1 MDVTDARATSLLTF
15 VSRDIDLPPPPPYPQ
30 RGKLYFRWLRPVPAR
45 DHPSLSRRDR
55 RSAPREIRDSVSREA
70 ALGPIGNDV
79 SHPTGPVRRCV
90 FNYSIIH
97 PAIHHQPSVKFILFL
112 CIGPLQF
119 AAPCINLLLAA
130 ICLARAASNTIVP
143 ICRGVR
149 GHVSDRNMPLF
160 SEIRLPN
167 KEKRK
172 ERERQDHWPREP
184 EHVRLVFAELSDTA
198 LSVVNPFR
206 DFDALDPID

>member
-1 MDVTDARATSLLTF
+1 MPLCHARYCLIIIELCENLW
-15 VSRDIDLPPPPPYPQ
+15 R
-30 RGKLYFRWLRPVPAR
+30 
-45 DHPSLSRRDR
+45 RRDR
-55 RSAPREIRDSVSREA
+55 VVGTSPGDLHTEFETQFREKRPCV
-70 ALGPIGNDV
+70 GPIGNDV
-79 SHPTGPVRRCV
+79 SHPAPGPAGPVRRCV

-149 GHVSDRNMPLF
+149 GYVSNRWRGPGTCPFSQKFVCRNA
-160 SEIRLPN
+160 
-167 KEKRK
+167 KTKRK
-172 ERERQDHWPREP
+172 RERIIGP
-184 EHVRLVFAELSDTA
+184 ENQNAFV
-198 LSVVNPFR
+198 
-206 DFDALDPID
+206 